1 MEYLVIFLF
10 VWAAAATVLVLRGRA
25 KLKNV
30 MKEQQ
35 QCREK
40 NRELYRVALLW
51 KNNRKEYRIANQFEA
66 GLLGCLPVVE
76 LGSRTLHP
84 VVRIEMAESWLGDEE
99 CHATV
104 MHVVNRLS
112 AEEYDDFIRQLE
124 SGFQD

>member
-40 NRELYRVALLW
+40 NRELYRVL
-51 KNNRKEYRIANQFEA
+51 
-66 GLLGCLPVVE
+66 
-76 LGSRTLHP
+76 
-84 VVRIEMAESWLGDEE
+84 AESWLGDEE